1 MLQERRSRNIG
12 VVGANTRRLEIYVN
26 ACSYGG
32 SIEELFQRQKAP
44 DNSTC
49 ECIASLHSNFSGF
62 MLHDTA
68 ELVYRS
74 CPVLT

>member
-1 MLQERRSRNIG
+1 MLQERRSRNVG
-12 VVGANTRRLEIYVN
+12 VVAANIRRLEIYVN

-49 ECIASLHSNFSGF
+49 ECIASLHSNFSSL

-68 ELVYRS
+68 ELVYCGR
-74 CPVLT
+74 PVLT